1 MQAVKMHVRVEAPV
15 QSISKD
21 DMAYQ
26 SESVDS
32 EVDSHKLNPSEANLK
47 TSERKKTKE
56 IYIKYNAT
64 NKNFVNA

>member
-1 MQAVKMHVRVEAPV
+1 
-15 QSISKD
+15 
-21 DMAYQ
+21 MAYQ

-32 EVDSHKLNPSEANLK
+32 KVDFHKLIPSEANLK
-47 TSERKKTKE
+47 ASERKKTKE